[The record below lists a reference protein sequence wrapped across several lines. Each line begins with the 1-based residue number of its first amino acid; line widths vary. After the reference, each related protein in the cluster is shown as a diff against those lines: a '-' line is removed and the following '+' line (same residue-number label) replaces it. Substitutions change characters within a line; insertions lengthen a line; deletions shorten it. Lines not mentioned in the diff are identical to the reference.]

1 MEPELRELVYLNEV
15 SLNNHL
21 SSLGEGLPQEVIQEI
36 GSERERSGSA
46 EANLSVPFLETGIGG
61 GGEISHLGRDSM
73 QTRMKIT
80 APYQLQTLLELITEN
95 ENFKMYGNEELG
107 DASRGDV
114 VKLKGQV
121 NPMSLFKYEVMIKLF
136 LSYFDLFSDIS
147 EIDPEQQPP
156 GGSGPSFDEEG
167 DYTKETFQK
176 FNKIIKKLIGD
187 QIPIRI
193 EGTDINLN
201 VGVPLQRNF
210 LKTTSFRTFMEER
223 YFVLFGRVLERV
235 RGVSNRWRP
244 LDFVSMS
251 EILLGEGQANIMI
264 EELRKALDTDQVN
277 LEFRE
282 EDKFIETPGAVVF
295 PIAMFW

>member
-21 SSLGEGLPQEVIQEI
+21 SSLGKGLPQEVVQET
-36 GSERERSGSA
+36 GTETEKSGSA
-46 EANLSVPFLETGIGG
+46 EANVSVPLIETGIGG

-73 QTRMKIT
+73 QTKMKIT
-80 APYQLQTLLELITEN
+80 APYQLQTLLELITED
-95 ENFKMYGNEELG
+95 ENFTVYENEELG
-107 DASRGDV
+107 EASRGEV
-114 VKLKGQV
+114 VKLQGQI

-147 EIDPEQQPP
+147 ELDTPQSPAEDSEPTF
-156 GGSGPSFDEEG
+156 GEG
-167 DYTKETFQK
+167 EDFTKETFQEL
-176 FNKIIKKLIGD
+176 NKMIQKLIGD
-187 QIPIRI
+187 QIPIRV
-193 EGTDINLN
+193 EDTDISLN
-201 VGVPLQRNF
+201 VGVPLQRTF

-223 YFVLFGRVLERV
+223 YFILFGRVLERV
-235 RGVSNRWRP
+235 RGVGNRWRP

-251 EILLGEGQANIMI
+251 EIILGKNQADAMI
-264 EELRKALDTDQVN
+264 EELKRSLDTEQMN

-282 EDKFIETPGAVVF
+282 EDKFIETPGVVIF